1 MEILL
6 RIPTR
11 LNQQLR
17 DTSETQLRHSQIL
30 MLLITGSLL
39 VVTRALK
46 LNKLYWNQML
56 QKWKLA
62 NNWEVS
68 LPSSLVRKIVC
79 KCMRVFIRM
88 LEGTLY
94 MICSK
99 AKIQDQLKITKLC
112 QAVPVL
118 QATNSSITT
127 AAINMET
134 IIHHLEIHNNMIELQ
149 QISIKPKWVI
159 QHTYQLRRL
168 HRNT

>member
-62 NNWEVS
+62 NN
-68 LPSSLVRKIVC
+68 
-79 KCMRVFIRM
+79 
-88 LEGTLY
+88 
-94 MICSK
+94 
-99 AKIQDQLKITKLC
+99 
-112 QAVPVL
+112 
-118 QATNSSITT
+118 
-127 AAINMET
+127 
-134 IIHHLEIHNNMIELQ
+134 
-149 QISIKPKWVI
+149 
-159 QHTYQLRRL
+159 
-168 HRNT
+168 